1 MFAAILGV
9 VRADLDRQVGWAREE
24 ARRQIRYV
32 AVISTVAAMAA
43 LAALGALIVGL
54 IALHSWLTP
63 QVGSFTS
70 LGMIGAGL
78 LSLMLFLL
86 LVVFL
91 LRRPGLK
98 ARPVLQVGQPAALFR
113 TNLESSQA
121 IATGEDSMRL
131 ASEAL
136 GEGTRSQLLGTLAL
150 IAVAGM
156 IAGRRLRARPL
167 KK

>member
-1 MFAAILGV
+1 MLAALLSA

-24 ARRQIRYV
+24 TRRQIRYV
-32 AVISTVAAMAA
+32 AVIGAIAAMAA

-63 QVGSFTS
+63 QVGSFAS

-78 LSLMLFLL
+78 LSLMLILL
-86 LVVFL
+86 LVTFL

-98 ARPVLQVGQPAALFR
+98 TRPALRVGQPAALFR
-113 TNLESSQA
+113 TNLESNQA
-121 IATGEDSMRL
+121 IAAGEDSLHL
-131 ASEAL
+131 AASTL
-136 GEGTRSQLLGTLAL
+136 REGTRSQLLGTLAL
-150 IAVAGM
+150 VAIAGM
-156 IAGRRLRARPL
+156 IAGRRLRTGPL